1 MFKEIDHAIGVKD
14 VATAKLIAGFCPE
27 FTRVAYSAQLVGILT
42 SLIVLWSTSG
52 LDARQASL
60 FINYTIASMT
70 TLLDF
75 EANRNCFVFLLYFDN
90 DFSVDFDK
98 GLFVSDLLKF
108 AETILLHLD

>member
-1 MFKEIDHAIGVKD
+1 
-14 VATAKLIAGFCPE
+14 
-27 FTRVAYSAQLVGILT
+27 
-42 SLIVLWSTSG
+42 
-52 LDARQASL
+52 
-60 FINYTIASMT
+60 MT